1 MPEKTTDM
9 LPGAPP
15 EPGTEAAASP
25 ASPASPAGPVRYD
38 TPMVYVG
45 PTLGR
50 DGLAQYRVFKAGP
63 LPPAVLALA
72 ARYPGLSGLM
82 VPVARLTQARA
93 DLRRPGHPLQAA
105 AQALLTA
112 YRQAGRTS

>member
-1 MPEKTTDM
+1 MPEQL
-9 LPGAPP
+9 LPESTPP
-15 EPGTEAAASP
+15 ASTPADSSP
-25 ASPASPAGPVRYD
+25 ADSSQAVAGPVVHVG
-38 TPMVYVG
+38 PVVYVG

-72 ARYPGLSGLM
+72 ARYPELSGLM

>member
-1 MPEKTTDM
+1 MPEQL
-9 LPGAPP
+9 LPESPPAESSPAASLQAVASP
-15 EPGTEAAASP
+15 EPC
-25 ASPASPAGPVRYD
+25 AGPVVCVS
-38 TPMVYVG
+38 PVVYVG

-63 LPPAVLALA
+63 LPPDVQALA
-72 ARYPGLSGLM
+72 TRYPELSSLM